1 VYSTYDFPQ
10 PPNLY
15 TTGSAP
21 IGMVSADFNQDG
33 HLDLAISDY
42 GAATISILLG
52 IGNGSF
58 QQPEIGF
65 ASNGN
70 DPYWLVAH
78 DFNRDLHVDLAV
90 CNEGSGTI
98 AILLGFSNGSFQLP
112 ATTFSSERNVPS
124 SIIAADVNNDTN
136 ADLIVTNT
144 GSDMITIFLGIGN
157 GTFQVSGISYTTGLY
172 PSSLTSGDFNTDGNI
187 DLAVVSRGS
196 NQLLIFLGIGNGT
209 FQANPSSY
217 TTDSTPYVV
226 RTADFNDDSKLDI
239 VVGNFGSNS
248 ISIFIGTGVGTFITS
263 SPATYT
269 TYISEPIDIAIQ
281 DLNDD
286 SIMDLAISNQN
297 ANICVYFGYGN
308 ATFGGATSYSSA
320 GQILKAIIAADFN
333 EDGEYDLAILNQQ
346 NNNLAILLAQWS

>member
-1 VYSTYDFPQ
+1 MYSTYDFQQ

-15 TTGSAP
+15 ATGSEP
-21 IGMVSADFNQDG
+21 IGMVSADFNRDG
-33 HLDLAISDY
+33 HLDLAISNC
-42 GAATISILLG
+42 GAATISVLLG

-58 QQPEIGF
+58 QQPAISFG
-65 ASNGN
+65 SSGN
-70 DPYWLVAH
+70 NPYWLVAH
-78 DFNRDLHVDLAV
+78 DFNHDLNIDLAV

-98 AILLGFSNGSFQLP
+98 AILLGLSNGSFQLP
-112 ATTFSSERNVPS
+112 ATTFSSEGIVPS
-124 SIIAADVNNDTN
+124 SIIAADVNNDNN

-144 GSDMITIFLGIGN
+144 GSDIITIFLGIGN
-157 GTFQVSGISYTTGLY
+157 GTFQVSGTSYTTGTY
-172 PSSLTSGDFNTDGNI
+172 PSSIASGDFNTDGNI

-196 NQLLIFLGIGNGT
+196 NQLLIFLGVGNGT

-217 TTDSTPYVV
+217 TTGLTPYLV
-226 RTADFNDDSKLDI
+226 RTADFNGDSKLDI
-239 VVGNFGSNS
+239 VVGNFDSNS

-269 TYISEPIDIAIQ
+269 TYIAEPIDIAIQ

-297 ANICVYFGYGN
+297 ANISLYFGYGN
-308 ATFGGATSYSSA
+308 GTFGGVTSYSSA
-320 GQILKAIIAADFN
+320 GQTLKAIVAADFN
-333 EDGEYDLAILNQQ
+333 EDGEYDLAVLNQN